1 MKFIL
6 EEFKLSIVVLSG
18 VIILYITEWVRYG
31 CVENFVDFQKK
42 FLQRVPGFFYVLVLS
57 LYDYLIYK
65 RNMH

>member
-6 EEFKLSIVVLSG
+6 EVFKLSIVVLSG

-42 FLQRVPGFFYVLVLS
+42 FLQRVPGFF
-57 LYDYLIYK
+57 
-65 RNMH
+65 MF